1 MTDLSQYI
9 SGGQE
14 EFKAGHQALARIVNF
29 KPMPGDYEAF
39 KQGFGEVKNG
49 LPAFDGHTHYDLWT
63 RYNNPSQGLTL
74 GEMTKLLLLWD
85 SWMEKKEEEDGTLT
99 LTSLKPF
106 DFKKVPKRIEIRN
119 GQTVFKEIKW

>member
-9 SGGQE
+9 SGIQE
-14 EFKAGHQALARIVNF
+14 EFKAGHQALARIVSF
-29 KPMPGDYEAF
+29 KPQPGDYEAF
-39 KQGFGEVKNG
+39 RNGLGTVKNG
-49 LPAFDGHTHYDLWT
+49 LPAFDGFTHYDLWT
-63 RYNNPSQGLTL
+63 WYNSPTRGLSI

-85 SWMEKKEEEDGTLT
+85 SWMEKKEEDGALT

-119 GQTVFKEIKW
+119 GQTVFKEIKY